1 MEDLMQEERLEVDPL
16 AQDMLLPQEEG
27 AALVMVLQ
35 QQELFQ
41 PGRVLIPQVVLMVEA
56 PAMDLLELQQ
66 LLRRALVIM
75 LLGVD

>member
-1 MEDLMQEERLEVDPL
+1 MEDLMQEEGLEVDPL

-27 AALVMVLQ
+27 AALAMVLQ

-41 PGRVLIPQVVLMVEA
+41 PGRVLIPQVVLMVEV